1 MNKVTYTDESTHPDM
16 LVSLP
21 SVTNRKHP
29 RGRGTHPTRS
39 PLRDIPYLSGSV
51 IERKK
56 QLTARTSKV
65 RASGDKHY
73 MRRRKKDREKERKAF
88 RTTSRGIKHLYTYWR
103 NVHSPTDVSFSDW
116 FVLYT
121 SFEASESAKRDGVKE
136 RVCIRRYDST
146 KPWFL
151 DNLYLA
157 RMISNRELELLAD
170 ASTLVGERKD
180 VKVYVAPS
188 GKMDARRQL
197 YTRPLG
203 EVREE
208 QGVARL
214 RAQQVELFRN
224 VTCRSGRCPHS

>member
-121 SFEASESAKRDGVKE
+121 SFPEANESPFRA
-136 RVCIRRYDST
+136 CIRRYDST

-157 RMISNRELELLAD
+157 RMRGSIEVELLAD
-170 ASTLVGERKD
+170 ASTLVGEREE

-188 GKMDARRQL
+188 GKMDARREL
-197 YTRPLG
+197 YTRPIG
-203 EVREE
+203 
-208 QGVARL
+208 
-214 RAQQVELFRN
+214 
-224 VTCRSGRCPHS
+224 TIP

>member
-1 MNKVTYTDESTHPDM
+1 MNKTDHAEEGAKLVVNKSRQTVDVPKAEHPDM

-157 RMISNRELELLAD
+157 RMISNKELELLAD
-170 ASTLVGERKD
+170 ASTLVGERSE

-188 GKMDARRQL
+188 GKMDARREL
-197 YTRPLG
+197 YTRPLA
-203 EVREE
+203 EE
-208 QGVARL
+208 GAAR
-214 RAQQVELFRN
+214 
-224 VTCRSGRCPHS
+224 

>member
-1 MNKVTYTDESTHPDM
+1 MESDTSHPD
-16 LVSLP
+16 LLSSTP
-21 SVTNRKHP
+21 TVTNRKHP
-29 RGRGTHPTRS
+29 RGRGTHPSRS

-73 MRRRKKDREKERKAF
+73 MRRRKKDRERERKAF

-121 SFEASESAKRDGVKE
+121 SFEASVPKE
-136 RVCIRRYDST
+136 RVCLRRYDPT
-146 KPWFL
+146 KSWFL
-151 DNLYLA
+151 DNMYLA
-157 RMISNRELELLAD
+157 RMRGPIELELLAD
-170 ASTLVGERKD
+170 ASTLVGEREE

-188 GKMDARRQL
+188 GKMDARREL
-197 YTRPLG
+197 YTRP
-203 EVREE
+203 
-208 QGVARL
+208 
-214 RAQQVELFRN
+214 
-224 VTCRSGRCPHS
+224 TSGTIP